1 MSGSV
6 AEDYFVTYGILGP
19 NHNSEA
25 AKAIRKLQPSLAL
38 VTYSKPSKYVEE
50 LWREIQKSDMSNNM
64 NGVAFELILACV
76 LIKEDLHPFYMS
88 AHRKWCR
95 HQLPR

>member
-1 MSGSV
+1 MSGSA

-25 AKAIRKLQPSLAL
+25 AKVIRKLQPSLAS

-50 LWREIQKSDMSNNM
+50 LRM
-64 NGVAFELILACV
+64 GLL
-76 LIKEDLHPFYMS
+76 
-88 AHRKWCR
+88 
-95 HQLPR
+95 

>member
-25 AKAIRKLQPSLAL
+25 ANVIRKLQPSLAS

-50 LWREIQKSDMSNNM
+50 LWKQIQKSDMSNNM

-76 LIKEDLHPFYMS
+76 LIKEDLNFLQKNLKQYFN
-88 AHRKWCR
+88 
-95 HQLPR
+95 